1 MLTERPRLVLTV
13 LSLLATAGPGPAAE
27 HRTRNFVV
35 EAPSDEVAR
44 QVGASAERHR
54 RALARAWLGKEM
66 PDWSEP
72 CPLQVSVTLGGSG
85 GATTFHFDRGRVLSQ
100 HMRVEGTLDRLL
112 VSVLP
117 HEVAHTVFAHDFGRP
132 VPRWAD
138 EGGAVLGEDP
148 RERARHEKAMRQML
162 GEEGRRI
169 PLRRLLALQD
179 YPPDMLALYVQG
191 YSLTRFLVALR
202 DRPTFL
208 AFLKD
213 GADGDWDRA
222 LNAHYGYKKVE
233 ELERAWLAGLK
244 RPGPV
249 GGGTPTPPR
258 GPMGLRGRRASPV
271 LCALRERPP
280 VPTGR

>member
-1 MLTERPRLVLTV
+1 MLTERPRLVLAV
-13 LSLLATAGPGPAAE
+13 LSLLAAGGPGPAAE

-44 QVGASAERHR
+44 QVGAAAERHR
-54 RALARAWLGKEM
+54 RALAREWLGKEL
-66 PDWSEP
+66 PDWAEP
-72 CPLQVSVTLGGSG
+72 CALKVSVSLGGSG
-85 GATTFHFDRGRVLSQ
+85 GATTFHFDQGRVLSQ
-100 HMRVEGTLDRLL
+100 QMRVEGTLDRLL

-117 HEVAHTVFAHDFGRP
+117 HEVAHTVFANDFGRP

-148 RERARHEKAMRQML
+148 RERARHEKAMRQLL
-162 GEEGRRI
+162 GKEGRLI
-169 PLRRLLALQD
+169 PLRRLLALRD
-179 YPPDMLALYVQG
+179 YPPDVMALYVQG
-191 YSLTRFLVALR
+191 YSLTRFLVAR
-202 DRPTFL
+202 RGRPTFL

-213 GADGDWDRA
+213 GSDGDWDRA

-244 RPGPV
+244 RPGP
-249 GGGTPTPPR
+249 GAGGTPAPPR
-258 GPMGLRGRRASPV
+258 DTMGLRGRHASPV